1 MHRQFC
7 LIFLYRIPL
16 LTMLRTITRLLFI
29 VGSLKQAVAQDSH
42 YWSSNYGPGGLMTP
56 GATLAD
62 TRDSGVFFYNP
73 ALLAIRPKT
82 ALEFSGSLY
91 QFESNRIID
100 ALGKGKDLKSV
111 SGGVSPQMHSGSF
124 ELKNNERLVLAY
136 ALIHTHILNDR
147 ANQRQDARMNVLNDG
162 YSPGAEFYIGQF
174 SEINQVSE
182 IAGVFSAGYKLS
194 EKLYVGA
201 SLEVPLRKQSF
212 DIEYSGRALQN
223 QPSGTETLF
232 PPLTNTES
240 VYRVDYTQV
249 SLKPKLGLAYNQAR
263 HHFGLLVTLPII
275 PIFSRG
281 TLMSDNVVTNL
292 RLAPTT
298 DPVNF
303 LANTR
308 QEKLNTNYKTPLSIG
323 AGYSYDLGRGQLYV
337 AAEYFAKLSDYNIL
351 TPRSDYFI
359 RPDTGSINSTTSGLL
374 KFKDVRKG
382 VMNVAVG
389 ISFPIKP
396 SVMGYVSARTDFSYA
411 DEKSFVDETGYVSYT
426 TNWNTYHA
434 QIGANIR
441 RPKFSFRPGLLLSY
455 GTTRTYKPE
464 VNFDTP
470 TESNL
475 LLGNPVDAKAT
486 HVVVGLLL
494 SYIHNL

>member
-1 MHRQFC
+1 
-7 LIFLYRIPL
+7 
-16 LTMLRTITRLLFI
+16 MLRTISTLLFLGFSFQQVI
-29 VGSLKQAVAQDSH
+29 AQDSH
-42 YWSSNYGPGGLMTP
+42 YWTSNYGPGGFMTP
-56 GATLAD
+56 GATISD
-62 TRDSGVFFYNP
+62 TKDSGVFFYNP

-82 ALEFSGSLY
+82 ALEFSASLY

-147 ANQRQDARMNVLNDG
+147 VNQRQDTKLNVLNDA

-174 SEINQVSE
+174 SELNQVSE
-182 IAGVFSAGYKLS
+182 ISGAFSAGYKLS

-201 SLEVPLRKQSF
+201 TLEVPIRKQSF

-223 QPSGTETLF
+223 LPAGSSLLF

-249 SLKPKLGLAYNQAR
+249 SFKPKLGLAYNQAR
-263 HHFGLLVTLPII
+263 HHFGLLVTLPLT

-281 TLMSDNVVTNL
+281 NLMSDNVVSNL
-292 RLAPTT
+292 RLSPTT
-298 DPVNF
+298 EPVNF

-308 QEKLNTNYKTPLSIG
+308 QEKLKTMYKTPLSVA
-323 AGYSYDLGRGQLYV
+323 AGYSYDFGRSQFYV

-351 TPRSDYFI
+351 TPRNDYFI

-374 KFKDVRKG
+374 KFKDVRKA

-389 ISFPIKP
+389 VRFPIKP
-396 SVMGYVSARTDFSYA
+396 SVMGYVSVRTDFSYA
-411 DEKSFVDETGYVSYT
+411 DEKSFADEDGYVSYT

-455 GTTRTYKPE
+455 GSTRTYKPE

-475 LLGNPVDAKAT
+475 LLGNPVEAKAN
-486 HVVVGLLL
+486 HLVIGLLL